1 MLNLLRILTRNLI
14 IVIPSSMAAGLLFGV
29 VSDPRP
35 LKIFIPAFTFLM
47 VFPMMVTLQYKK
59 AFTKCSWLTQGMAQ
73 FTNFV
78 IIPLIGFGLGRV
90 FFPDRPFL
98 ALGLLLAA
106 LIPTSG
112 MTVAWTGFAKG
123 NVEEAVKIMIFGLTT
138 GSVLAPFYIRF
149 LLGARVDVDVVMVL
163 RKVFLIV
170 LLPMAVGFVTRQVL
184 LRHYGQK
191 KFSEKVGPAFPPLAT
206 LGVISMVFTAIALKA
221 QVIVDRPLLLLE
233 LLIPVLLFY
242 IVTMFIVVTAGRLFL
257 PRADAIA
264 LIYGTSLRNLSI
276 SLAIAV
282 NAFGKAGTDAA
293 LVLAAAFI
301 VQTQVATWSAK
312 YADRLFRNSMDI
324 RSQEHGS
331 SREP

>member
-1 MLNLLRILTRNLI
+1 MKGKFMLNLLRILNRNLI
-14 IVIPSSMAAGLLFGV
+14 IVIPVSMVAGLLFGV
-29 VSDPRP
+29 ISDPAP
-35 LKIFIPAFTFLM
+35 LKVLIPMFTFLM

-59 AFTKCSWLTQGMAQ
+59 AFTKCSWLPQGMAQ

-78 IIPLIGFGLGRV
+78 ILPLLGYGLGRI

-112 MTVAWTGFAKG
+112 MTVSWTGFAKG
-123 NVEEAVKIMIFGLTT
+123 NVEVAVKMMIFGLMA
-138 GSVLAPFYIRF
+138 GSLLAPFYIRF
-149 LLGARVDVDVVMVL
+149 LLGSQVKVNVVMVL
-163 RKVFLIV
+163 WKVFFIV
-170 LLPMAVGFVTRQVL
+170 LLPMAVGFVTRQIL
-184 LRHYGQK
+184 LKLYGQK
-191 KFSEKVGPAFPPLAT
+191 KFSERIGPAFPPLST
-206 LGVISMVFTAIALKA
+206 LGVIGMVFTAIALRA

-233 LLIPVLLFY
+233 ILIPVLLFY
-242 IVTMFIVVTAGRLFL
+242 GLTLTIGIWAGRLFL

-301 VQTQVATWSAK
+301 VQTQVATWSTRFV
-312 YADRLFRNSMDI
+312 DRVFPK
-324 RSQEHGS
+324 E
-331 SREP
+331 

>member
-1 MLNLLRILTRNLI
+1 MKGRFMLNLLRMLTRNLI
-14 IVIPSSMAAGLLFGV
+14 FVIPVSMAAGLLFGV
-29 VSDPRP
+29 NSDPAP
-35 LKIFIPAFTFLM
+35 LKVFIPTFTFLM

-78 IIPLIGFGLGRV
+78 ILPLLGYGLGRI

-112 MTVAWTGFAKG
+112 MTVSWTGFAKG
-123 NVEEAVKIMIFGLTT
+123 NVEVAVKMMIFGLII
-138 GSVLAPFYIRF
+138 GSLLSPFYIRF
-149 LLGARVDVDVVMVL
+149 LLGAQVDVNVIMVL

-170 LLPMAVGFVTRQVL
+170 LLPMVVGFVTRQAL
-184 LRHYGQK
+184 LVRYGQK
-191 KFSEKVGPAFPPLAT
+191 EFIEKVGPAFPPLST
-206 LGVISMVFTAIALKA
+206 LGVIGMVFTAIALRA

-233 LLIPVLLFY
+233 ILIPVLIFY
-242 IVTMFIVVTAGRLFL
+242 GLTLIIGITFGRLFL

-301 VQTQVATWSAK
+301 VQTQVAAWSTK
-312 YADRLFRNSMDI
+312 FVDRLFDLPA
-324 RSQEHGS
+324 G
-331 SREP
+331 

>member
-1 MLNLLRILTRNLI
+1 MLNLLRLLTRNLI
-14 IVIPSSMAAGLLFGV
+14 IVIPVSMAAGLLFGV
-29 VSDPRP
+29 ISDPRP
-35 LKIFIPAFTFLM
+35 LKAFIPAFTFIM

-59 AFTKCSWLTQGMAQ
+59 AFTKCSWLPQGLAQ

-78 IIPLIGFGLGRV
+78 ILPLLGYGLGRI

-112 MTVAWTGFAKG
+112 MTVSWTGFAKG
-123 NVEEAVKIMIFGLTT
+123 NVELAVKMMIFGLIA
-138 GSVLAPFYIRF
+138 GSLLAPFYIRF
-149 LLGARVDVDVVMVL
+149 LLGAQVEVNVVMVL

-170 LLPMAVGFVTRQVL
+170 LLPMAVGFVTRQIL
-184 LRHYGQK
+184 LKLYGQK
-191 KFSEKVGPAFPPLAT
+191 GFSQRIGPAFPPLST
-206 LGVISMVFTAIALKA
+206 LGVIGMVFTAIALRA

-233 LLIPVLLFY
+233 ILIPVLLFY
-242 IVTMFIVVTAGRLFL
+242 GLTLIIGIWAGRLFL

-264 LIYGTSLRNLSI
+264 LIYGMSLRNLSI
-276 SLAIAV
+276 SLAIAA

-301 VQTQVATWSAK
+301 VQTQVAAWSTRFV
-312 YADRLFRNSMDI
+312 DRIFGGAI
-324 RSQEHGS
+324 ETGS
-331 SREP
+331 KESVKT

>member
-1 MLNLLRILTRNLI
+1 MKGPLMLNLLRALTRNLI
-14 IVIPSSMAAGLLFGV
+14 IVIPVSMAAGLLFGV
-29 VSDPRP
+29 ISDPAP
-35 LKIFIPAFTFLM
+35 LKVFIPAFTFIM

-59 AFTKCSWLTQGMAQ
+59 AFTKFSWLPQGIAQ
-73 FTNFV
+73 FTNF
-78 IIPLIGFGLGRV
+78 IILPLLGYGLGRI

-112 MTVAWTGFAKG
+112 MTVSWTGFAKG
-123 NVEEAVKIMIFGLTT
+123 NVEEAVKMMIFGLIT

-149 LLGARVDVDVVMVL
+149 LLGAQVDVNVAIVL

-170 LLPMAVGFVTRQVL
+170 LLPMAVGFVTRQIL
-184 LRHYGQK
+184 LKLYGQK
-191 KFSEKVGPAFPPLAT
+191 EFSERIGPAFPPLST
-206 LGVISMVFTAIALKA
+206 LGVIGMVFTAIALRA

-233 LLIPVLLFY
+233 ILIPVLLFY
-242 IVTMFIVVTAGRLFL
+242 GLTLTIGIWAGRLFL

-301 VQTQVATWSAK
+301 VQTQVATWSTK
-312 YADRLFRNSMDI
+312 FVDRLFGLP
-324 RSQEHGS
+324 EG
-331 SREP
+331 